1 MPIARASMMVRI
13 CCLSR
18 GTTLCDQ
25 RSGRSGN
32 ILYSRSASIGGTR
45 SRRANG
51 GGGKSRS
58 SLLLVV
64 VVVVVVVVLATVVNI
79 NS

>member
-51 GGGKSRS
+51 GGGKVEVVCSIS
-58 SLLLVV
+58 SSSSSSSGS
-64 VVVVVVVVLATVVNI
+64 ACD
-79 NS
+79 SSKH